1 MYTLKRETVTP
12 SFGFPLW
19 NWFILEVSREP
30 MFDGSVSW
38 RENMQKTSLNG
49 GTTTYVAKE
58 PKATS
63 VEFVEDAM
71 VLTLEDGRTLT
82 VPLEW
87 FPRLRDA
94 TDEDRCNW
102 RFIGKG
108 YGIHWP
114 NLDEDISVPGLL
126 GLPD

>member
-1 MYTLKRETVTP
+1 
-12 SFGFPLW
+12 
-19 NWFILEVSREP
+19 
-30 MFDGSVSW
+30 
-38 RENMQKTSLNG
+38 MQKTSLNG

-63 VEFVEDAM
+63 VEFIEDAM

-94 TDEDRCNW
+94 TDEDRRNW